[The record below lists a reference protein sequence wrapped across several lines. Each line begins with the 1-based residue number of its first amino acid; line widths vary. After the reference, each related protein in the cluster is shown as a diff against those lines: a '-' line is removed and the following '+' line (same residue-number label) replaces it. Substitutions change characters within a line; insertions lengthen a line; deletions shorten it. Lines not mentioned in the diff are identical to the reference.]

1 MARMTS
7 GSVTLIGLLLRL
19 VVVWLCGGACLAS
32 LNKIRVPLA
41 VGLLK
46 FSDAKF
52 LVSAQLW
59 IVMMYPYFLG
69 TTIWDPGRMPYVALV
84 FLGVFFY

>member
-1 MARMTS
+1 MSAD
-7 GSVTLIGLLLRL
+7 
-19 VVVWLCGGACLAS
+19 
-32 LNKIRVPLA
+32 LNKIRFPLA

-52 LVSAQLW
+52 YVSAQLS

-69 TTIWDPGRMPYVALV
+69 TTIWDLEGMPYIVLI
-84 FLGVFFY
+84 FLGVVFTNKFFGELMITNSMMSLRISVLC